1 MNALAGIGALADG
14 ISQGLT
20 LSRDLKMRDQHIE
33 QQRLQMEKQ
42 AALDAD
48 MKAANE
54 AAAARAKAFQTEHE
68 QQYRGLGAAMRYGG
82 SDGSLTD
89 AGAARLDG
97 QPVPAFQPTKRQML
111 AVAEARTNELM
122 KRGRMN
128 EAMQLWTQD
137 EGMRAQLRQQ
147 AAQVGLQKFKTTG
160 DPTDLL
166 KGVYEN
172 IDDGWDMKAVIP
184 GPETQDGVRIFGVE
198 RVNQFTGE
206 KRVDEVRSDGI
217 EELVMQAM
225 DPKTAAEYS
234 MRSKLEALKGAEA
247 RRTNADRHKLT
258 MKEIAARGEN
268 SLTLQDA
275 KTEGAI
281 ELQGLKNEAMLDG
294 KRITVDGA
302 ITAAKIRAAG
312 GGAGGAG
319 GTANRVQRTLTLDN
333 GQVMVVMKDGTN
345 KILTGDDGKPVRGL
359 DAEKLVASL
368 TRDISKTMEGAMK
381 PYGENRETAKGLMP
395 RPPAAPAKQPLSS
408 FDRVTPQQQSAR
420 DTDRLGILR
429 RELAQAQQAGNAA
442 DVAALQREIAATEK
456 TLGLSGGRPAARP
469 ALDSYLR

>member
-1 MNALAGIGALADG
+1 MSGLQALGALAGGFG
-14 ISQGLT
+14 QGLE
-20 LSRDLKMRDQHIE
+20 RGQAIRERNMRMDE
-33 QQRLQMEKQ
+33 MERQQAER

-48 MKAANE
+48 MKAAND

-68 QQYRGLGAAMRYGG
+68 QKFRGLGAAMNYGG

-89 AGAARLDG
+89 AGAARLE
-97 QPVPAFQPTKRQML
+97 QPVPAFQPSKRQML

-122 KRGRMN
+122 RRGRMN

-147 AAQVGLQKFKTTG
+147 AAQVGLQKFKATG

-172 IDDGWDMKAVIP
+172 IDDGWDMKGVIP

-217 EELVMQAM
+217 EEIVMQAL

-312 GGAGGAG
+312 DGAGGAG

-381 PYGENRETAKGLMP
+381 PYGENREAAKGFMP

-429 RELAQAQQAGNAA
+429 RELSQAQQAGNAA

-469 ALDSYLR
+469 SLDSYLR